1 MQEIIDN
8 IRKLFATYS
17 RENIISLEKIPQSGS
32 NRIYFRLSTD
42 SRSFIVTYGI
52 NIQENRT
59 FIYFSRH
66 FFSRHCPVPEI
77 LVMFLFFP
85 DLKST
90 GITTMY
96 TLFLKKA

>member
-8 IRKLFATYS
+8 IRKLFATYT

-77 LVMFLFFP
+77 FIVNGDQSVYIQEDFGDVSLLSR
-85 DLKST
+85 LEE
-90 GITTMY
+90 
-96 TLFLKKA
+96 